1 MHSKPHVVVLVAI
14 ALSSLLA
21 GCATHDAPDFKGR
34 WQAVNRYAEQTQ
46 AIPLR
51 QAHVFRATPMDGTLR
66 NMLGRWARDAG
77 IELDYRH
84 PSDFT
89 LHAPVAQLHAE
100 DISQAAAQLTS
111 IYSAHQVAVSVGDG
125 RLVVDVA
132 DRLAAGGD
140 TR

>member
-1 MHSKPHVVVLVAI
+1 MHSKPHAVVLVAI

-21 GCATHDAPDFKGR
+21 GCATRDAPDFKGR
-34 WQAVNRYAEQTQ
+34 WQAVNRYAEQTE

-51 QAHVFRATPMDGTLR
+51 QVHVFQATPMDGTLR

-89 LHAPVAQLHAE
+89 LHAPVAQLRAE

-111 IYSAHQVAVSVGDG
+111 IYSAQQVAVSVGDD

-132 DRLAAGGD
+132 DRLAAGSD
-140 TR
+140 TQ